1 MSSALDAPL
10 PQDCVVFGEVSLSGE
25 VRPVGRMEARL
36 KEAAK
41 LGFGRAL
48 AASGAGDGGALKV
61 VGVSRLAEAVARIGE
76 GTLA

>member
-1 MSSALDAPL
+1 
-10 PQDCVVFGEVSLSGE
+10 
-25 VRPVGRMEARL
+25 MEARL

-48 AASGAGDGGALKV
+48 AASSASEGGPLKV
-61 VGVSRLAEAVARIGE
+61 VGVSRLADAVARIGE